1 MQRKIQIIMTKKN
14 AGGIALFF
22 FFLFL
27 FWKSDAGMMAVGQEA
42 SLLRSEL
49 SSFIVPDISFGNI
62 YYTVNGGHVFYKDK
76 AISGVIEKLI
86 LKTAYAS
93 VHNRLDPIFAIEGTD
108 PDALIKS
115 LKKLEASRLHI
126 ANLYQSEENFPQ
138 KALYPIEF
146 LHFLAKTEKA
156 RQIVI
161 NQPSNVAI
169 WTYYQSLY
177 KTIVEYIE
185 YIKILQEVLHD
196 IENQTEN
203 ITFNFIGGTTTPSLY
218 IEALE
223 GILTTAEEKKVIVK
237 KRMACFKVFS
247 PNCSVLPES
256 FHKLVLVSPEE
267 FNGFSKLE
275 KIPETIT
282 ENEEVL
288 NLYTKATKQISN
300 EKKYPIVSIPKS
312 KCLSNEPTYYAL
324 QEELLQNGQK
334 VFRLNFLNDIYFYD
348 TEKHSAN
355 YLKELRLRGV
365 SFLFQPITNLY
376 MCPEISRDLSGTV
389 TASTIYDT
397 LTKRNLLF
405 DIDLRILTDTVTTQR
420 VLQEAEIGESMYS
433 IATLLNNNGEQV
445 LKERFGAEHVFFAE
459 RLLSLFK
466 QRSPYFDSM
475 VNMVVSHN
483 DIVEALFRT
492 KTDSTPHTIFL
503 SRNYPALLLL
513 THNESF
519 MGHSPKFMS
528 LKTSNFTDFKL
539 VSYNKDL
546 KHVYNQKQILEIM
559 LHGREVQKRINE

>member
-27 FWKSDAGMMAVGQEA
+27 FWKSDAGMIAVGQEA

-334 VFRLNFLNDIYFYD
+334 VFRLNFLNDI
-348 TEKHSAN
+348 
-355 YLKELRLRGV
+355 
-365 SFLFQPITNLY
+365 
-376 MCPEISRDLSGTV
+376 
-389 TASTIYDT
+389 
-397 LTKRNLLF
+397 
-405 DIDLRILTDTVTTQR
+405 
-420 VLQEAEIGESMYS
+420 
-433 IATLLNNNGEQV
+433 
-445 LKERFGAEHVFFAE
+445 
-459 RLLSLFK
+459 
-466 QRSPYFDSM
+466 
-475 VNMVVSHN
+475 
-483 DIVEALFRT
+483 
-492 KTDSTPHTIFL
+492 
-503 SRNYPALLLL
+503 
-513 THNESF
+513 
-519 MGHSPKFMS
+519 
-528 LKTSNFTDFKL
+528 
-539 VSYNKDL
+539 
-546 KHVYNQKQILEIM
+546 
-559 LHGREVQKRINE
+559 

>member
-376 MCPEISRDLSGTV
+376 MCPEISRALSGTV
-389 TASTIYDT
+389 TVSTIYDT

>member
-1 MQRKIQIIMTKKN
+1 MTKKN

>member
-519 MGHSPKFMS
+519 MDHSPKFMS

>member
-1 MQRKIQIIMTKKN
+1 MTKKN

-519 MGHSPKFMS
+519 MDHSPKFMS

>member
-1 MQRKIQIIMTKKN
+1 M
-14 AGGIALFF
+14 FF